1 MIEFG
6 DGKKMDIGG
15 ETRVVERDGEWFVA
29 GNGFMFPADSE
40 EEAGRLLVY
49 IEAKGMYVAMKL
61 FKSPRLRRE
70 VADQLAAE
78 AAAAK

>member
-6 DGKKMDIGG
+6 DGTKLDIGG

-40 EEAGRLLVY
+40 EEAERLLGY
-49 IEAKGMYVAMKL
+49 IESQGMFIAMKL
-61 FKSPRLRRE
+61 FKSPKLRRA
-70 VADQLAAE
+70 VAEQLAAD